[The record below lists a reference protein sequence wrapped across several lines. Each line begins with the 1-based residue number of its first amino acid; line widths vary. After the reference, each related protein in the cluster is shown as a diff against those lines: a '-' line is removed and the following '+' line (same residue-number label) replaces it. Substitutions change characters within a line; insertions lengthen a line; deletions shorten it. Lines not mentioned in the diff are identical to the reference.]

1 MLNYQL
7 YTKAEIDA
15 FQDRPLPSQ
24 MSRQEFTEYLEEFA
38 VMLKRVKDRVADP
51 ELEGAYMMMLPTA
64 AFVELGYNPLVPSN
78 IEIDLLYEKYKS
90 NSKVAELMETIIAV
104 GNS

>member
-15 FQDRPLPSQ
+15 FRDRPLFSE
-24 MSRQEFTEYLEEFA
+24 MSSQEFIEYLEKFN

-51 ELEGAYMMMLPTA
+51 ELEGAYIMMLPTA
-64 AFVELGYNPLVPSN
+64 ALVELGYNPLVPSN
-78 IEIDLLYEKYKS
+78 IEMDILYEKYES
-90 NSKVAELMETIIAV
+90 NPKVAELMETLIAV